1 MKKLAVIL
9 ACALL
14 FSIGGTYATW
24 KYTTGITEPKSIDV
38 SISLNDFYYPPE
50 MVYITDVKYKSG
62 SGNYSNLSHFESTLT
77 STVNVPSGTDVTFL
91 ITVFNNTNV
100 EQGFDAVLSNLGV
113 DGVGSGYDN
122 ANVGYTLTNLKR
134 PYLVD
139 NVPQSDATRIPAQ
152 KSHVFEIT
160 FKLTKNS
167 TNTTLNSS
175 LNFVFK
181 PYNEID
187 PERFTSPIDG
197 ALDAFKKILNT
208 PEDRAKLDSVL
219 KNNSSSSGNYVGN
232 VVGSGETDSKVLNE
246 LFAGNLNL
254 MLQDTNGNLV
264 KTNLTCMIKQQDLTG
279 DGIVEMT
286 IYMTPDN
293 LEEVGLYRTIDNVY
307 AAVFTQVV
315 QADGNPKWVQLGELY
330 RGTATC
336 NDYNGRIL
344 PRDPAYSL
352 NTDSW
357 KSSAVYHGVRKNSS
371 ISAVITGYKN
381 SQN

>member
-24 KYTTGITEPKSIDV
+24 KYMTGITEPKSIDV

-50 MVYITDVKYKSG
+50 MVYITKVEYKSG
-62 SGNYSNLSHFESTLT
+62 SGTYSNLSHFESTLT
-77 STVNVPSGTDVTFL
+77 STVNVPSGTDVTFR

-100 EQGFDAVLSNLGV
+100 EHGFDAVLSNLGV
-113 DGVGSGYDN
+113 DGAGSGYDN
-122 ANVGYTLTNLKR
+122 ANVGYTLNNLKR

-139 NVPQSDATRIPAQ
+139 NVPQNDATRIPAQ
-152 KSHVFEIT
+152 QSHVFELT

-187 PERFTSPIDG
+187 PEHFTSPIDG

-286 IYMTPDN
+286 IYMTPDD
-293 LEEVGLYRTIDNVY
+293 LVDIGRRQPVPNVY

-315 QADGNPKWVQLGELY
+315 QADGTPKWVQLGDLY
-330 RGTATC
+330 HGTAQG
-336 NDYNGRIL
+336 NDYTYNTWL
-344 PRDPAYSL
+344 NYDYSF
-352 NTDSW
+352 NTDTW
-357 KSSAVYHGVRKNSS
+357 KSNEVYHGVKKSSS

>member
-1 MKKLAVIL
+1 
-9 ACALL
+9 
-14 FSIGGTYATW
+14 
-24 KYTTGITEPKSIDV
+24 
-38 SISLNDFYYPPE
+38 
-50 MVYITDVKYKSG
+50 
-62 SGNYSNLSHFESTLT
+62 
-77 STVNVPSGTDVTFL
+77 
-91 ITVFNNTNV
+91 V

-134 PYLVD
+134 PYLID

-152 KSHVFEIT
+152 QSHVFEIT

-197 ALDAFKKILNT
+197 ALDAFAKILNT

-219 KNNSSSSGNYVGN
+219 QNNSSASGNYVGN

-254 MLQDTNGNLV
+254 MLQDANGNLV

-336 NDYNGRIL
+336 NDYNGRFL
-344 PRDPAYSL
+344 PRDPGYSL

-357 KSSAVYHGVRKNSS
+357 KSSAVYHGVKKSSS

>member
-50 MVYITDVKYKSG
+50 MVYITKVEYKSG
-62 SGNYSNLSHFESTLT
+62 SGTYSNLSHFESTLT
-77 STVNVPSGTDVTFL
+77 STVNVPSGKDVTFR

-100 EQGFDAVLSNLGV
+100 EHGFDAVLSNLGV
-113 DGVGSGYDN
+113 DGTGSGYDN

-152 KSHVFEIT
+152 QSHEFEIT

-181 PYNEID
+181 PYNDID

-197 ALDAFKKILNT
+197 ALDAFAKILNT

-219 KNNSSSSGNYVGN
+219 QNNSSNSGNYVGN

-254 MLQDTNGNLV
+254 MLQDANGNLV

-286 IYMTPDN
+286 IYMTPDD
-293 LEEVGLYRTIDNVY
+293 LKDVGWYGTIKNVY

-315 QADGNPKWVQLGELY
+315 QADGTPKWVQLGDLY
-330 RGTATC
+330 HGTAQG
-336 NDYNGRIL
+336 NDYTYSTL
-344 PRDPAYSL
+344 FTYDYSL
-352 NTDSW
+352 NTDTW
-357 KSSAVYHGVRKNSS
+357 KSSEVYHGVRKNSS